1 MNWSLKYWEAVMSA
15 RRKQQ
20 KRKARVDY
28 RRWYGPLVL
37 AALVAGGWQLTE
49 HVPDEIMPIDK
60 VQIEGAFVHLS
71 QEDIRNQLKQALT
84 GDYFTADIEAIRN
97 ALLLLPWVQDAS
109 IRRQWPSTLQ
119 IRITEKQAVAYWSD
133 DSLLSDRGDLF
144 KPEQVERD
152 MQIPHIKGPEGL
164 HHKVWAFLVRLHA
177 ELSGLGLDVD
187 RLVLDERRSWSMLLS
202 NGVEL
207 QLGRNDTETRIQRFI
222 RVFSMQNAPNIDDVE
237 YIDLRY
243 PNGFA
248 LKNKASQSEKN
259 NAGLDNISGWK
270 GHA

>member
-1 MNWSLKYWEAVMSA
+1 MSA

-20 KRKARVDY
+20 KRKTAMEY
-28 RRWYGPLVL
+28 RRWYGPLVVI
-37 AALVAGGWQLTE
+37 ALVAGGWQLTE
-49 HVPDEIMPIDK
+49 HIPDEVMPIDN

-71 QEDIRNQLKQALT
+71 QEDIRDQLKQTLS
-84 GDYFTADIEAIRN
+84 GDYFTADIEALRD
-97 ALLLLPWVQDAS
+97 ALLLLPWVQDAT
-109 IRRQWPSTLQ
+109 IRRQWPSTIQ

-144 KPEQVERD
+144 KPEQVKRD
-152 MQIPHIKGPEGL
+152 MQIPHITGPEGL
-164 HHKVWAFLVRLHA
+164 QHKVWAFLVRLHK

-187 RLVLDERRSWSMLLS
+187 KLVLDERRSWSMLLS

-207 QLGRNDTETRIQRFI
+207 QLGRNDTERRIQRFI
-222 RVFSMQNAPNIDDVE
+222 RVFSMRNAPNIDDVE

-248 LKNKASQSEKN
+248 LKNKTSQSEKN
-259 NAGLDNISGWK
+259 NAGLDNISGWRR
-270 GHA
+270 HV